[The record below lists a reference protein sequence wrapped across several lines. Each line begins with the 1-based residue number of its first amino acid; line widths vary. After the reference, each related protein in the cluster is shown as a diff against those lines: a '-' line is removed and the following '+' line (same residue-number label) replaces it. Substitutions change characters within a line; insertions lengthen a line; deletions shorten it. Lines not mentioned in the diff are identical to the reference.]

1 MRRSMSS
8 ATRLILLI
16 AGLVVF
22 LLIPIMIGNQY
33 LRHLAIL
40 GMLFAVAASNW
51 DLTLG
56 YAGVFNFAHIAFFG
70 LGAYTSG
77 ILSVK
82 LGISP
87 WLGILAGIVVAVI
100 ASAIVSIPAI
110 RLRGIYVALLTFA
123 FGQLVLLIILSQH
136 EITGG
141 LQGLVGVP
149 NLSIG
154 GFNFRDSRVAYF
166 YLSGALLLASTIFLR
181 WLVNSNFGL
190 SLVAL
195 RDFEEYAIS
204 RGVPLAR
211 QRFLA
216 FVFSAVFTG
225 AAGAVFSHYLI
236 VASPEF
242 FGFSYGILFLS
253 MILVGGSATIYGPVV
268 AGIFLTII
276 SELLSGLGPV
286 RFMIVA
292 VIIILTIRFFP
303 QGIWG
308 LVKQFSYWSART
320 PEFSKEDIMVSSGDR
335 EATHKTGGLPH
346 HPP

>member
-1 MRRSMSS
+1 MTRRKSS
-8 ATRLILLI
+8 AIRLALLAVFVGI
-16 AGLVVF
+16 FLFLPVV
-22 LLIPIMIGNQY
+22 LNDY

-82 LGISP
+82 LGGSP
-87 WLGILAGIVVAVI
+87 WLGILAGVIVAVTV
-100 ASAIVSIPAI
+100 SAIVSVPAI

-123 FGQLVLLIILSQH
+123 FSQLVLLIILSQH

-141 LQGLVGVP
+141 LQGLTGVP
-149 NLSIG
+149 NLSVG
-154 GFNFRDSRVAYF
+154 HFNFRDSRVAYF
-166 YLSGALLLASTIFLR
+166 YLCGALLLASTIFLR
-181 WLVNSNFGL
+181 RVVNSDFGL

-216 FVFSAVFTG
+216 FVLSAVFTG
-225 AAGAVFSHYLI
+225 AAGAIFSHYLI

-242 FGFSYGILFLS
+242 FGFSYAVLFLS
-253 MILVGGSATIYGPVV
+253 MILVGGSSTVYGPIV
-268 AGIFLTII
+268 AGILLTII

-292 VIIILTIRFFP
+292 VIIILTMRFFP
-303 QGIWG
+303 RGIWG
-308 LVKQFSYWSART
+308 LVRQFSDWAVRSQDVQTAEGINSPEEREPIQSA
-320 PEFSKEDIMVSSGDR
+320 E
-335 EATHKTGGLPH
+335 GLPNR
-346 HPP
+346 PP